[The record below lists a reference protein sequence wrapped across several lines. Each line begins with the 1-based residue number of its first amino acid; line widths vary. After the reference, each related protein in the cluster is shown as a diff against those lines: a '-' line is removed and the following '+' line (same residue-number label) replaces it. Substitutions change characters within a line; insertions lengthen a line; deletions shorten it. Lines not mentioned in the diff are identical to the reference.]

1 MFSSIFSTLI
11 ESDRLGLNGSEKNV
25 TNIKFFRI
33 PRYVAET
40 IGLVDLDNFS
50 YFQFIFQTP
59 TGLPSEE
66 PIQPAITLVEEEEIW
81 TKESKSNRMVVKK
94 LSDKNWSVSKRNFV
108 WYDFCK
114 SLGLPAKG
122 QLPSEDDYIAF
133 LNKNEMH
140 HASKIEY
147 FKSLMTATTERF
159 PGMVTNSITICWL
172 YTT

>member
-1 MFSSIFSTLI
+1 
-11 ESDRLGLNGSEKNV
+11 
-25 TNIKFFRI
+25 
-33 PRYVAET
+33 
-40 IGLVDLDNFS
+40 
-50 YFQFIFQTP
+50 
-59 TGLPSEE
+59 
-66 PIQPAITLVEEEEIW
+66 
-81 TKESKSNRMVVKK
+81 MVVKK

-172 YTT
+172 AFYGVL